1 MPTDEQRKQFES
13 NFLACSPM
21 SLPSDFARDSVGGY
35 ENDYLERRWR
45 GWQEGHRSR
54 DAEVQRLLTA
64 LTNMFAAFDDPFTT
78 AQVEAHQ
85 SAVMLLAEYLP
96 EKEVADAD

>member
-1 MPTDEQRKQFES
+1 MSGWTFDERFKAWAEREGMTLVTPS
-13 NFLACSPM
+13 NMLEVVISKRMEAAY
-21 SLPSDFARDSVGGY
+21 LGG
-35 ENDYLERRWR
+35 L
-45 GWQEGHRSR
+45 QAR

-96 EKEVADAD
+96 EKGTTDE